1 MVVLSRNGRICS
13 VVEGIRQEFR
23 MAILD
28 KNLCALLA
36 VKRESMF
43 TVGLII
49 LVWGCQWLHAA
60 TVHVPKDQPTIQAGI
75 ETAVDGDTVLVSDG
89 TYTGEGNVNLDFK
102 GKTITVKSV
111 NGAAATIIDCQNQN
125 IRGFY
130 FHSGET
136 LSSFVDGFTIT
147 GGKATGVWPNNIGGG
162 IYCNKSSPTI
172 INCIVTGNQA
182 SNGGGILC
190 AESSPDLVN
199 CTITKNQA
207 QKNGGGVYCSNNSSS
222 RFINC
227 TITNNQSE
235 IGGGIY
241 GFNNL
246 SLTIINTIVWE
257 DSPQAIYFS
266 DSGLSNKI
274 AVSYSNVQGGQAEIV
289 TNDNGRINWAD
300 GNIDVDPLFV
310 DAAAENYHLRDNSSC
325 IGAGTMRNA
334 PKTDIEGNARPN
346 PTGSKPDIGAY
357 ENLRATPTDITPPV
371 VAVVTSP
378 TRNGIYKE
386 PDIIALT
393 ITFSESVIVT
403 ETPQLTL
410 ETGAKDAVVD
420 YSSGSGTDTLTF
432 IYTVAAGQNS
442 DDLGYSADNALT
454 LNGGRIEDA
463 AGNSAVLT
471 LPVPGG
477 IRSLSFKKGLVID
490 TSSPTAPLG
499 LATIASNGQVRLIW
513 SANSENDLSAY
524 HIYGGGSS
532 DLIPFLAKIVAGTER
547 YTHLGLDNGTIYYY
561 QISALDNVGN
571 ESDKTGYVSALPQSN
586 EILVPQD
593 KPNIQDGI
601 DAAVDGETVLVSDG
615 TYTGV
620 GNVNLDFKGKTI
632 TVKSVNGA
640 GTTIID
646 CQDQHT
652 RGFYFRNRETPLSVL
667 DGFTI
672 TRGNATGVWPNNVG
686 GGIYFNNSS
695 PTIANCIIVN
705 NQAENGGGILCGASS
720 PNIVDCIITGNQ
732 AENGGGVFCSANSSP
747 DITNCKIIGNQS
759 VDNGGGIYCNNSS
772 PTIANCVVINSQ
784 AQNGSG
790 IFCSS
795 SAPRLINCTFI
806 NNQAENGGGV
816 FCSAGS
822 SPIVVNAIFWK
833 DSPQEVYF
841 GIGKPNTIT
850 VSYSDIQGGKSGIVT
865 NDNGTVNWGDG
876 NIRLST
882 LVPDVD
888 PLFVDP
894 VNGDYHLRDNSLCIG
909 AGTAEGAPKTDVEG
923 NYRGSPPDI
932 GAYENPLNVK
942 ITMVIRVPQD
952 RPTIQTAIDVAGSG
966 DIVLVD
972 VGTYK
977 GLGNVSLD
985 FLGKAI
991 AVRSVSGAVSTI
1003 IDCQDQDVRGVYFRN
1018 GETQSAVLEG
1028 FTIVK
1033 GGGIFC
1039 DNSSPM
1045 IIDCRI
1051 TGNQTQIGGSGI
1063 FCQNGSSPI
1072 VKNCIITGN
1081 RSSGSGGGVF
1091 CADRSSPTITGC
1103 TISDNQAQSGGGIFC
1118 YDKSD
1123 PNIIDCI
1130 ITNNKS
1136 ARDGGGI
1143 YCKNSSPSINNC
1155 TIADNQAVAGDGG
1168 GIHCKSKSFPRIS
1181 NCIITNNQALNG
1193 SGIVCHNRSDP
1204 NIINCLI
1211 VSNKAQSRGGGV
1223 LCDVNSS
1230 PTFINCTVVG
1240 NQAGS
1245 GGGIYSQNS
1254 SSPTV
1259 INTIFWADSPQEIYF
1274 GTGRPSTI
1282 SVSYSDV
1289 QGGKSKIVTN
1299 DNGTVNWGAGN
1310 IRTSSVIP
1318 DADPLFVDAV
1328 NGDYHLLDDS
1338 LCIGMGTVVDIPTDI
1353 EGNVRGVPPD
1363 IGAYESVLDTRLV
1376 TTIRVPQD
1384 KSTIQAGINAA
1395 TRGDMVLVADGV
1407 YTGRSN
1413 VSLDFMGKSII
1424 VRSVNGA
1431 ASAIVDCQNQNTRG
1445 FYFRNGETQTSV
1457 LDGFTITNGSGIFCS
1472 NSSPTIVN
1480 CTITNNQAQ
1489 NGAGIVCYN
1498 SSSPTITSCIIT
1510 DNQAQSGAGVY
1521 CEKSSPNLT
1530 NCTIIGNRADSNG
1543 GGVFCNNSLLIIIN
1557 CTITNNQAQSGGGIY
1572 GTNNVLLTVINTI
1585 LWGDSPQEIFLSV
1598 GKPNTINIS
1607 YSDVQ
1612 DGQSGIVVNDN
1623 GTVNWEDGNIE
1634 VDPLF
1639 VDAIVGDYRLMYD
1652 SSCIGAGTNTGTP
1665 LTDILGN
1672 PRGVSPDIG
1681 AYENPLDFK
1690 RTAPIRVPQDQP
1702 TIQAGI
1708 DKAINGDTVLVAD
1721 GIYTG
1726 TGNVNLD
1733 LKGKTITV
1741 RSVNRAASTIIDCQ
1755 SQDTGGFYFR
1765 SGETQASVLDGFTI
1779 TNGSGIYCHNS
1790 SPTITNCI
1798 IINNQSINGG
1808 GVFCGNDSSP
1818 RLINCVVTNN
1828 RAQTGGGIYSDNSS
1842 PMITNCTITDNLAD
1856 NGGGIF
1862 CRNGSSVTI
1871 IGAIIWENSPDEIV
1885 FGDGDPSL
1893 ARISYSNVQAV
1904 ISYGRRGKIKWGGG
1918 NINADPLFVDTTSWN
1933 YRIKDNSS
1941 CIGAGAA
1948 EGVPVMDIEGNYRG
1962 TPPDMGAYENPLD
1975 LRLILPIRVPQD
1987 QPTIQSGIDA
1997 AVSGDIILVDDG
2009 TYKGKGNVDLD
2020 FKGKAITIRSV
2031 NGSTS
2036 TIIDCQDQDVRG
2048 VYFRNGET
2056 QSSVLRGFTITKSKV
2071 KSGGGIYCE
2080 NASPTIAK
2088 CVIIDNQSTN
2098 GGGIYC
2104 VNNSSP
2110 VVVDC
2115 IVTANQV
2122 SRNGG
2127 GIYASNNSS
2136 PSVTGCIISNNQASN
2151 GSGIYCINNSSP
2163 VIVNCVVAD
2172 NQAVGD
2178 GGGIYCGASSPILT
2192 NCTISDNQASNGSGI
2207 YCRLFSSPSLINTI
2221 IWGESPQVIYFS
2233 DSSISNEITVSY
2245 SNVQGG
2251 RAGIATN
2258 SNGIINWGNGNIDVD
2273 PIFVDAAVGDY
2284 HLMDNNPCIG
2294 VGTSTSM
2301 PKTDIEGNSRPNPTG
2316 SKPDMGAYENLHGT
2330 PTDVT
2335 ASVVTSVSS
2344 TARNGVYRESD
2355 VIALTITFS
2364 ESVIVKETPQ
2374 LTLETGAKDAVVD
2387 YFNGS
2392 GTDTLTFIYT
2402 VAAGQNSGD
2411 LGYSVDNALTLNG
2424 GRIEDAAGNS
2434 AILTLPVPGD
2444 IKSLSFK
2451 KELMIDTSPPTAPLG
2466 LTTVAGSN
2474 QVKLIW
2480 SANSESDLSAYHI
2493 YGGSS
2498 SDSAAFLA
2506 KVIAGTEKY
2515 TLLGL
2520 DNGTIYYYQISA
2532 LDNAGHESD
2541 KTGYVSALPQSN
2553 EIRVPQDKPNIQDG
2567 IDAAVD
2573 GDSVLVSDGTYMGVG
2588 NVNLDFKGKA
2598 ITVKSVNGAGTT
2610 IIDCQDQY
2618 IRGFY
2623 FRNRETPLSVLDGFT
2638 ITRGNATGIW
2648 PNNVGGGIYFN
2659 NSSPTII
2666 NCIIINNQVAR
2677 YGGGLFCYDSSSPYL
2692 INCIVA
2698 DNQSMGNGGAI
2709 YCISDSAPIVTNCN
2723 IVNNRA
2729 VGDGGAVYCYDV
2741 SSPRFINCTIVNN
2754 LAQRGVGIYCSASSS
2769 PVLVNVILW
2778 GDLLPQ
2784 VYFSENDRSN
2794 AISISYS
2801 DVQGGKTGIV
2811 TNDNGTVNWA
2821 DSNIDV
2827 DPLFISSVD
2836 GDYRL
2841 EANSPCIDV
2850 GTLES
2855 GVNIDLRDYAGGSLP
2870 NMGSYGNWLPSVTIT
2885 SNSNPIADGQT
2896 IKTVTGALI
2905 EFELTGSDADGDRL
2919 TYTIVSYPS
2928 NGKLSGTSPKLTY
2941 TPKANFY
2948 GTDTFT
2954 FKAND
2959 GTNDSNIGII
2969 IVDVGSISD
2978 KVVDTGRVALGDVN
2992 GDNFVNIFDLV
3003 QVALQF
3009 GQIGGNLVGDVNQDS
3024 FVNVLDLVQVTR
3036 NFGQALSAPAMLS
3049 NKFDFSSP
3057 QKKNIQLAIMELEK
3071 ISRRSETEELV
3082 LSVLRTLSMS
3092 LPGQTLL
3099 RQNYPNPFNPETWIP
3114 FELSQSS
3121 KVTVVIY
3128 NVIGTPIRTIRI
3140 GYMEAGRYVSR
3151 SRAVYWDGKTD
3162 AGGKVASGVYF
3173 CTLRTQDYTST
3184 QKMVILK

>member
-162 IYCNKSSPTI
+162 IYCYKSSPTI

-325 IGAGTMRNA
+325 IGAGTMTNA

-393 ITFSESVIVT
+393 IIFSESVIVT

-420 YSSGSGTDTLTF
+420 YSS
-432 IYTVAAGQNS
+432 
-442 DDLGYSADNALT
+442 
-454 LNGGRIEDA
+454 
-463 AGNSAVLT
+463 
-471 LPVPGG
+471 
-477 IRSLSFKKGLVID
+477 
-490 TSSPTAPLG
+490 
-499 LATIASNGQVRLIW
+499 
-513 SANSENDLSAY
+513 
-524 HIYGGGSS
+524 
-532 DLIPFLAKIVAGTER
+532 
-547 YTHLGLDNGTIYYY
+547 
-561 QISALDNVGN
+561 
-571 ESDKTGYVSALPQSN
+571 
-586 EILVPQD
+586 
-593 KPNIQDGI
+593 
-601 DAAVDGETVLVSDG
+601 
-615 TYTGV
+615 
-620 GNVNLDFKGKTI
+620 
-632 TVKSVNGA
+632 
-640 GTTIID
+640 
-646 CQDQHT
+646 
-652 RGFYFRNRETPLSVL
+652 
-667 DGFTI
+667 
-672 TRGNATGVWPNNVG
+672 
-686 GGIYFNNSS
+686 
-695 PTIANCIIVN
+695 
-705 NQAENGGGILCGASS
+705 
-720 PNIVDCIITGNQ
+720 
-732 AENGGGVFCSANSSP
+732 
-747 DITNCKIIGNQS
+747 
-759 VDNGGGIYCNNSS
+759 
-772 PTIANCVVINSQ
+772 
-784 AQNGSG
+784 
-790 IFCSS
+790 
-795 SAPRLINCTFI
+795 
-806 NNQAENGGGV
+806 
-816 FCSAGS
+816 
-822 SPIVVNAIFWK
+822 
-833 DSPQEVYF
+833 
-841 GIGKPNTIT
+841 
-850 VSYSDIQGGKSGIVT
+850 
-865 NDNGTVNWGDG
+865 
-876 NIRLST
+876 
-882 LVPDVD
+882 
-888 PLFVDP
+888 
-894 VNGDYHLRDNSLCIG
+894 
-909 AGTAEGAPKTDVEG
+909 
-923 NYRGSPPDI
+923 
-932 GAYENPLNVK
+932 
-942 ITMVIRVPQD
+942 
-952 RPTIQTAIDVAGSG
+952 
-966 DIVLVD
+966 
-972 VGTYK
+972 
-977 GLGNVSLD
+977 
-985 FLGKAI
+985 
-991 AVRSVSGAVSTI
+991 
-1003 IDCQDQDVRGVYFRN
+1003 
-1018 GETQSAVLEG
+1018 
-1028 FTIVK
+1028 
-1033 GGGIFC
+1033 
-1039 DNSSPM
+1039 
-1045 IIDCRI
+1045 
-1051 TGNQTQIGGSGI
+1051 
-1063 FCQNGSSPI
+1063 
-1072 VKNCIITGN
+1072 
-1081 RSSGSGGGVF
+1081 
-1091 CADRSSPTITGC
+1091 
-1103 TISDNQAQSGGGIFC
+1103 
-1118 YDKSD
+1118 
-1123 PNIIDCI
+1123 
-1130 ITNNKS
+1130 
-1136 ARDGGGI
+1136 
-1143 YCKNSSPSINNC
+1143 
-1155 TIADNQAVAGDGG
+1155 
-1168 GIHCKSKSFPRIS
+1168 
-1181 NCIITNNQALNG
+1181 
-1193 SGIVCHNRSDP
+1193 
-1204 NIINCLI
+1204 
-1211 VSNKAQSRGGGV
+1211 
-1223 LCDVNSS
+1223 
-1230 PTFINCTVVG
+1230 
-1240 NQAGS
+1240 
-1245 GGGIYSQNS
+1245 
-1254 SSPTV
+1254 
-1259 INTIFWADSPQEIYF
+1259 
-1274 GTGRPSTI
+1274 
-1282 SVSYSDV
+1282 
-1289 QGGKSKIVTN
+1289 
-1299 DNGTVNWGAGN
+1299 
-1310 IRTSSVIP
+1310 
-1318 DADPLFVDAV
+1318 
-1328 NGDYHLLDDS
+1328 
-1338 LCIGMGTVVDIPTDI
+1338 
-1353 EGNVRGVPPD
+1353 
-1363 IGAYESVLDTRLV
+1363 
-1376 TTIRVPQD
+1376 
-1384 KSTIQAGINAA
+1384 
-1395 TRGDMVLVADGV
+1395 
-1407 YTGRSN
+1407 
-1413 VSLDFMGKSII
+1413 
-1424 VRSVNGA
+1424 
-1431 ASAIVDCQNQNTRG
+1431 
-1445 FYFRNGETQTSV
+1445 
-1457 LDGFTITNGSGIFCS
+1457 
-1472 NSSPTIVN
+1472 
-1480 CTITNNQAQ
+1480 
-1489 NGAGIVCYN
+1489 
-1498 SSSPTITSCIIT
+1498 
-1510 DNQAQSGAGVY
+1510 
-1521 CEKSSPNLT
+1521 
-1530 NCTIIGNRADSNG
+1530 
-1543 GGVFCNNSLLIIIN
+1543 
-1557 CTITNNQAQSGGGIY
+1557 
-1572 GTNNVLLTVINTI
+1572 
-1585 LWGDSPQEIFLSV
+1585 
-1598 GKPNTINIS
+1598 
-1607 YSDVQ
+1607 
-1612 DGQSGIVVNDN
+1612 
-1623 GTVNWEDGNIE
+1623 
-1634 VDPLF
+1634 
-1639 VDAIVGDYRLMYD
+1639 
-1652 SSCIGAGTNTGTP
+1652 
-1665 LTDILGN
+1665 
-1672 PRGVSPDIG
+1672 
-1681 AYENPLDFK
+1681 
-1690 RTAPIRVPQDQP
+1690 
-1702 TIQAGI
+1702 
-1708 DKAINGDTVLVAD
+1708 
-1721 GIYTG
+1721 
-1726 TGNVNLD
+1726 
-1733 LKGKTITV
+1733 
-1741 RSVNRAASTIIDCQ
+1741 
-1755 SQDTGGFYFR
+1755 
-1765 SGETQASVLDGFTI
+1765 
-1779 TNGSGIYCHNS
+1779 
-1790 SPTITNCI
+1790 
-1798 IINNQSINGG
+1798 
-1808 GVFCGNDSSP
+1808 
-1818 RLINCVVTNN
+1818 
-1828 RAQTGGGIYSDNSS
+1828 
-1842 PMITNCTITDNLAD
+1842 
-1856 NGGGIF
+1856 
-1862 CRNGSSVTI
+1862 
-1871 IGAIIWENSPDEIV
+1871 
-1885 FGDGDPSL
+1885 
-1893 ARISYSNVQAV
+1893 
-1904 ISYGRRGKIKWGGG
+1904 
-1918 NINADPLFVDTTSWN
+1918 
-1933 YRIKDNSS
+1933 
-1941 CIGAGAA
+1941 
-1948 EGVPVMDIEGNYRG
+1948 
-1962 TPPDMGAYENPLD
+1962 
-1975 LRLILPIRVPQD
+1975 
-1987 QPTIQSGIDA
+1987 
-1997 AVSGDIILVDDG
+1997 
-2009 TYKGKGNVDLD
+2009 
-2020 FKGKAITIRSV
+2020 
-2031 NGSTS
+2031 
-2036 TIIDCQDQDVRG
+2036 
-2048 VYFRNGET
+2048 
-2056 QSSVLRGFTITKSKV
+2056 
-2071 KSGGGIYCE
+2071 
-2080 NASPTIAK
+2080 
-2088 CVIIDNQSTN
+2088 
-2098 GGGIYC
+2098 
-2104 VNNSSP
+2104 
-2110 VVVDC
+2110 
-2115 IVTANQV
+2115 
-2122 SRNGG
+2122 
-2127 GIYASNNSS
+2127 
-2136 PSVTGCIISNNQASN
+2136 
-2151 GSGIYCINNSSP
+2151 
-2163 VIVNCVVAD
+2163 
-2172 NQAVGD
+2172 
-2178 GGGIYCGASSPILT
+2178 
-2192 NCTISDNQASNGSGI
+2192 
-2207 YCRLFSSPSLINTI
+2207 
-2221 IWGESPQVIYFS
+2221 
-2233 DSSISNEITVSY
+2233 
-2245 SNVQGG
+2245 
-2251 RAGIATN
+2251 
-2258 SNGIINWGNGNIDVD
+2258 
-2273 PIFVDAAVGDY
+2273 
-2284 HLMDNNPCIG
+2284 
-2294 VGTSTSM
+2294 
-2301 PKTDIEGNSRPNPTG
+2301 
-2316 SKPDMGAYENLHGT
+2316 
-2330 PTDVT
+2330 
-2335 ASVVTSVSS
+2335 
-2344 TARNGVYRESD
+2344 
-2355 VIALTITFS
+2355 
-2364 ESVIVKETPQ
+2364 
-2374 LTLETGAKDAVVD
+2374 
-2387 YFNGS
+2387 GS

-2638 ITRGNATGIW
+2638 ITRGNATGVW